1 MTGLVGLDCMAH
13 IRASPCR
20 GSQISRL
27 HLLSPRRGPS
37 HRPFRLHVRV
47 TSQVKTATRDAPGL
61 QTMPWTGSKEQH
73 AVRFSSDYL
82 VCITYDV
89 SVHQPSCV
97 AHVGCTQLRCFRNA
111 ARAMNARLYK
121 PLICSGASVVFHAG
135 TASIAAAHA
144 KLPGRSAR
152 CRYTAVVPA

>member
-1 MTGLVGLDCMAH
+1 MAH

-27 HLLSPRRGPS
+27 HLLSPRWGPS
-37 HRPFRLHVRV
+37 HRPFRSHVRV

-97 AHVGCTQLRCFRNA
+97 AHVGCTQLGCFRNA
-111 ARAMNARLYK
+111 ARAMDARLYK
-121 PLICSGASVVFHAG
+121 PLICSGQVRVYSSMQALQALQQRMQNCQVGVPD
-135 TASIAAAHA
+135 AATQQWF
-144 KLPGRSAR
+144 LRDR
-152 CRYTAVVPA
+152 